1 MHRWKVLITLKEGYK
16 PVMALDPE
24 TELRFEL
31 EAKNHVTASRMV
43 KALTAN
49 LANVEECAIWC
60 EE

>member
-1 MHRWKVLITLKEGYK
+1 MHKWKVLITLKEGFK
-16 PVMALDPE
+16 PVMALEPE
-24 TELRFEL
+24 KEMRFEL

-49 LANVEECAIWC
+49 LANVEEYAIWC

>member
-1 MHRWKVLITLKEGYK
+1 
-16 PVMALDPE
+16 MALDPE

>member
-1 MHRWKVLITLKEGYK
+1 MHKWKVLITLKEGFK
-16 PVMALDPE
+16 PVLASDLE
-24 TELRFEL
+24 TEVRFEV

-49 LANVEECAIWC
+49 LTNVEEYDIWC